1 MKTLHLFLWL
11 CLYSRFSKKN
21 NLPWSNQVFHEIFQ
35 LTVWVPLQWLEED
48 SKERQHEDQPLQE
61 KQRLSWK
68 GSDFDKVRREIVCRG
83 NVLLISYR
91 SKSLYLRLYIC
102 ATQIEGTSC
111 VAHKFNMFNFILQK
125 MSILTLKYRHLVG
138 LAHHLFSCV
147 YSKPGWNF
155 FSVFLKLNDMKLKA
169 SSRSWVTTTR
179 YIPPMGW
186 SACLESSTYFPI
198 VLDEKSEIQNVKFP
212 LSLEIKKWP

>member
-1 MKTLHLFLWL
+1 MTIQIHSFLSTFLRCYLLRCKWNLKNWLFKWK
-11 CLYSRFSKKN
+11 LYISFC

-48 SKERQHEDQPLQE
+48 SKERQHEDQPLKE

-68 GSDFDKVRREIVCRG
+68 DSDFEKVRREIGPRG

-102 ATQIEGTSC
+102 ATQIERQTCPLNALHTSSTC
-111 VAHKFNMFNFILQK
+111 LISWYKKNCLFFQT
-125 MSILTLKYRHLVG
+125 TLKYRHLVV

-147 YSKPGWNF
+147 YG
-155 FSVFLKLNDMKLKA
+155 
-169 SSRSWVTTTR
+169 
-179 YIPPMGW
+179 
-186 SACLESSTYFPI
+186 
-198 VLDEKSEIQNVKFP
+198 
-212 LSLEIKKWP
+212 